1 MAGTDLRP
9 GVSCRI
15 GIFRNTGIRLLAVV
29 SMSLPLMA
37 HAVGTDEQKSILE
50 RKSACCESFRQFHY
64 EILPETKLKF
74 RIDKKSPVF
83 QFEADKSYFAAFEV
97 PDNGARAYLLQSY
110 FGSGWKSLK
119 YFAPIVTFLDKN
131 FNQTRKE
138 FIKGW
143 FEDYTMM
150 ESAHMAYSI
159 RLNEGEKY
167 IIISTGSFN
176 PAVAS
181 VNRGSQ
187 SHTLMVGSAVVTSD
201 TPAREVPLER
211 RLTGKFSIE
220 PMP

>member
-1 MAGTDLRP
+1 MTT
-9 GVSCRI
+9 I
-15 GIFRNTGIRLLAVV
+15 LL
-29 SMSLPLMA
+29 SLPLMA
-37 HAVGTDEQKSILE
+37 HAVDVEEQKSMLE
-50 RKSACCESFRQFHY
+50 KKSTCCESFRQFHY
-64 EILPETKLKF
+64 EKLPETKLKF
-74 RIDKKSPVF
+74 RIDEKSPVF

-119 YFAPIVTFLDKN
+119 YFAPIVTFLDKD

-138 FIKGW
+138 FIEGW

-150 ESAHMAYSI
+150 EGAHMAYSI

-167 IIISTGSFN
+167 IIISTGSFD

-187 SHTLMVGSAVVTSD
+187 SHTFMVGSAVVTAAS
-201 TPAREVPLER
+201 PAKEVPLDR

-220 PMP
+220 PTP